1 MQRFIGLTLGLL
13 AVGLPPAA
21 AQGPDPD
28 RWQIETEQGDYL
40 WDIRILR
47 LEGGAL
53 VYRQADSLGRIP
65 VERIKELRLIR
76 KTTVRLADAGGEA
89 GAAAFAA
96 LTGADDEVHD
106 FAPLDFAARIQ
117 AIRQILLAHPPA
129 SD

>member
-1 MQRFIGLTLGLL
+1 MQRLIGLTLGWL
-13 AVGLPPAA
+13 AVGLAPAV
-21 AQGPDPD
+21 AQGPEPD
-28 RWQIETEQGDYL
+28 RWQIQTEQGDYL

-53 VYRQADSLGRIP
+53 VYRQADSLAQIP

-76 KTTVRLADAGGEA
+76 KTTLRLADSRGDA
-89 GAAAFAA
+89 GAATYAA

-106 FAPLDFAARIQ
+106 FAPLDFAARMR

-129 SD
+129 PE